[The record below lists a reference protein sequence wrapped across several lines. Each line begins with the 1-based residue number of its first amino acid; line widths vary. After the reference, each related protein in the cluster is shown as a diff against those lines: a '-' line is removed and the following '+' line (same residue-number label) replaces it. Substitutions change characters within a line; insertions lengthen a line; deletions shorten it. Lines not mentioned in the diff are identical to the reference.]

1 MARAHDSPTGGGDRS
16 LEATA
21 VLLQLVRE
29 GDDTALN
36 RLLDRYLPILS
47 RWARGRLPGTA
58 RDLSETD
65 DLVQITLL
73 RALRKIEG
81 FDYRR
86 EGAFMAYLRQILLN
100 AIRDEARR
108 VARRPA
114 RRSLDD
120 NLGDLP
126 PGDEPAGDET
136 IELYEAA
143 LATLPEEHQEAVI
156 LRVEFGWSYPEI
168 AEAVGSPSANAARMV
183 VTRALVRIAE
193 AMDEQGT

>member
-1 MARAHDSPTGGGDRS
+1 MATASDIPGGGGDRS
-16 LEATA
+16 LAATA
-21 VLLQLVRE
+21 VLLQLVRD
-29 GDDTALN
+29 GDDTARN

-47 RWARGRLPGTA
+47 RWARGRLPGPA

-73 RALRKIEG
+73 RALRNIEE
-81 FDYRR
+81 FEYRR

-108 VARRPA
+108 AARRPV
-114 RRSLDD
+114 RLSLEE
-120 NLGDLP
+120 NIGDLP
-126 PGDEPAGDET
+126 LGNEPTEHET

-143 LATLPEEHQEAVI
+143 LASLPETQQEAVI

-168 AEAVGSPSANAARMV
+168 AEAVESPSANAARMM

-193 AMDEQGT
+193 GMDEQGS